1 MTIEFSRS
9 ETAHRDAILA
19 LLAEARG
26 DDLNDAERGRQG
38 FVQGQMDE
46 SILARFQA
54 GSGVFVA
61 YEGQTL
67 AGVAMTSLPGMVEH
81 GPPGQTAVAVAQA
94 HPDVARDRTFV
105 YGPLAIDRRY
115 QGQGL
120 LTRMLIDVCDA
131 LGDDFD
137 LGAAF
142 VETANQKSLA
152 IHRHYPMVE
161 SAHFTINDR
170 VYAVFTFAPQE
181 VLAYYNDDDN
191 P

>member
-1 MTIEFSRS
+1 MTFQFSCSGAADRG
-9 ETAHRDAILA
+9 AILA

-26 DDLNDAERGRQG
+26 DDLNDAERARQG
-38 FVQGQMDE
+38 FVQGQMDA

-61 YEGQTL
+61 REGPTL

-81 GPPGQTAVAVAQA
+81 GPPGRTAAVMARTY
-94 HPDVARDRTFV
+94 PDVPRDRMFL

-115 QGQGL
+115 QGRGL
-120 LTRMLIDVCDA
+120 LTQMLIHVCDA
-131 LGDDFD
+131 LGERFD
-137 LGAAF
+137 RGGAF

-152 IHRHYPMVE
+152 IHHHYPMAE
-161 SAHFTINDR
+161 SAQFTINERD
-170 VYAVFTFAPQE
+170 YAVFTFAPKQ
-181 VLAYYNDDDN
+181 VLAYYNSRAN